1 MSRISG
7 TEVVRAREAVNE
19 AYADTITVLRA
30 ARTSDGKGGWTNAYS
45 TVAQVSGRLT
55 SLSGGAAVAYQG
67 ELGSSE
73 GYILTIPRGYN
84 LRSTDRIRSRG
95 ITCEPVI
102 DSNDAPLRI
111 AGRWV
116 CRKVNA

>member
-1 MSRISG
+1 MSWLDASPG
-7 TEVVRAREAVNE
+7 PGPGVAALESATL
-19 AYADTITVLRA
+19 VL
-30 ARTSDGKGGWTNAYS
+30 
-45 TVAQVSGRLT
+45 AQGAPHTGILT
-55 SLSGGAAVAYQG
+55 GLQSPGQALSGDGAAVAYQG